1 MKPNQRRP
9 RSRGNGKRHSG
20 RNQSFESSGPDG
32 KIRGT
37 AQQVY
42 DKYQALGRDA
52 VSSGDRVAAEGF
64 FQHAE
69 HYFRILSV
77 ESRANGAARPEGQD
91 GRAEGEAVEVQISDG
106 DENVS
111 APDQQQDQ
119 QQDQPAA

>member
-9 RSRGNGKRHSG
+9 RSRGNGKRHPG

-52 VSSGDRVAAEGF
+52 LSAGDRIAAEGF

-69 HYFRILSV
+69 HYFRMLNI
-77 ESRANGAARPEGQD
+77 EGRANGGVRFEGQD
-91 GRAEGEAVEVQISDG
+91 GRAEGEAGEVPISETG
-106 DENVS
+106 ESVENVS
-111 APDQQQDQ
+111 SQEQQQE
-119 QQDQPAA
+119 QPAA